1 MKIIKIISKQR
12 ISYNYRISNIFVST
26 DDISK
31 EELLSLLQYNLR
43 EDIEYYQEVSF
54 TEDNA
59 YNKLCELMDKKIRN
73 IYYIESGYREYY
85 SEKKYLLLI
94 KNANKSKAY
103 KQAYAILKD
112 KITENELVLLLRDLK

>member
-43 EDIEYYQEVSF
+43 ENIEYYQEVSF

-59 YNKLCELMDKKIRN
+59 YNKLCELMDRRIRN

-85 SEKKYLLLI
+85 SERKYLLLI
-94 KNANKSKAY
+94 ENANKSEEY
-103 KQAYAILKD
+103 KQAYNILKD
-112 KITENELVLLLRDLK
+112 KITENELKLLIRDLK

>member
-85 SEKKYLLLI
+85 SERKYLLLI
-94 KNANKSKAY
+94 KNANKSKTY

>member
-85 SEKKYLLLI
+85 SERKYLLLI
-94 KNANKSKAY
+94 ESANKSEEY

-112 KITENELVLLLRDLK
+112 KITENKLLLLLRDVK

>member
-54 TEDNA
+54 SEDNA
-59 YNKLCELMDKKIRN
+59 YNKLCELMDKKIKN

-85 SEKKYLLLI
+85 SERKYLLLI
-94 KNANKSKAY
+94 ENANKSEEY
-103 KQAYAILKD
+103 KQAYTILKD

>member
-43 EDIEYYQEVSF
+43 EDIEYYHEVSF

-59 YNKLCELMDKKIRN
+59 YNKLCELMDRRIRN

-85 SEKKYLLLI
+85 SERKYLLLI

-112 KITENELVLLLRDLK
+112 KITENELALLLRDLQ

>member
-112 KITENELVLLLRDLK
+112 KITENELALLLRDLQ

>member
-1 MKIIKIISKQR
+1 MKILKIISKQR
-12 ISYNYRISNIFVST
+12 LSCNYRISNIFVST

-54 TEDNA
+54 SEDNA

-85 SEKKYLLLI
+85 SERKYLLLI
-94 KNANKSKAY
+94 ESANKSEEY

-112 KITENELVLLLRDLK
+112 KITENELALLLRDLQ